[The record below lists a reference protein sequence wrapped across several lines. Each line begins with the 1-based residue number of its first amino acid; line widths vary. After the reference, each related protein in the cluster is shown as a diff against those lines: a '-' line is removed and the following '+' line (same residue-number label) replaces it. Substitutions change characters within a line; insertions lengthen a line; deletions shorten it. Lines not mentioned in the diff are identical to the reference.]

1 MSARG
6 ARARLNVVALAS
18 GLAILLALWL
28 ARAPGM
34 AAGLAYLGPGMFIFL
49 LLWLGR
55 YPGEKA
61 IRALIV
67 RARLRRARPTPARRA
82 PLRVRLPRGG
92 ALLAA
97 ALAGRAP
104 PLGMRLH

>member
-1 MSARG
+1 MRTHSD
-6 ARARLNVVALAS
+6 RARVKVVA
-18 GLAILLALWL
+18 LAILLALWL
-28 ARAPGM
+28 ARAPGL

-49 LLWLGR
+49 LLWFGR

-61 IRALIV
+61 IRAFIG
-67 RARLRRARPTPARRA
+67 RTRLRRARESRARRS

-92 ALLAA
+92 ALLAT

-104 PLGMRLH
+104 PLRMRLH